1 MQVTIMRNEGG
12 DITTD
17 STNIKR
23 IIKEHYEQFHAS
35 KFNNSDKMDKTLD
48 THKLQK
54 HTQQEM
60 ITGIDLYLF

>member
-12 DITTD
+12 NITTD

-23 IIKEHYEQFHAS
+23 IIKEHYEQFHAN
-35 KFNNSDKMDKTLD
+35 KFNNSDTMDKSLN

-54 HTQQEM
+54 HTQQET